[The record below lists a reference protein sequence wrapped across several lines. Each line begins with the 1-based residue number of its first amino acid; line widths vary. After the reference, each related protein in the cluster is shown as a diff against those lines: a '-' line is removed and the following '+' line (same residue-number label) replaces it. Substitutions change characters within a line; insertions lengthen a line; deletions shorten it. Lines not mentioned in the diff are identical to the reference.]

1 MHEMAKI
8 TIWSS
13 QLMLLLT
20 SLFES
25 GEGHEIY
32 QVTNGPPDC
41 YMSNTMLTLMVK
53 FYTEKIGEEKIHCI
67 ELNLISLNAEGNFN
81 NIFNLRN

>member
-1 MHEMAKI
+1 MCEMAKI